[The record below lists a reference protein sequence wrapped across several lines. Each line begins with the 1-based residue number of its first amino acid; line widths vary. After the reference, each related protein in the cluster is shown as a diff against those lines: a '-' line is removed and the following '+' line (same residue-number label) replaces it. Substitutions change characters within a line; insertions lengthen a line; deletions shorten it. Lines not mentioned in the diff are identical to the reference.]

1 MLGCRDM
8 ATRFIKTFAAA
19 LVSFTLSYYGVA
31 WAVLQCLHEEGDLHA
46 IAVSHPGKP
55 PIPHGVA
62 LTRSSPNLEC
72 PGPACVIE
80 SMADS
85 SSQSRSINLTGE
97 AGLNFAASFAMRSAA
112 GEEKS
117 VQWRRSVFDGPPSA
131 VPIYISLS
139 ILRV

>member
-1 MLGCRDM
+1 MR
-8 ATRFIKTFAAA
+8 ARFLKTFAAA

-31 WAVLQCLHEEGDLHA
+31 WAVLHCLHEEGDLHA

-62 LTRSSPNLEC
+62 ITRSSPNLEC
-72 PGPACVIE
+72 PGPDCVIE

-85 SSQSRSINLTGE
+85 SSQARSVNLTGE

-117 VQWRRSVFDGPPSA
+117 VQWRRSLFDRSSNI
-131 VPIYISLS
+131 VSIYLSLS
-139 ILRV
+139 VLRI